1 MDAEWDGAFTEIAE
15 KLDLSPTDVMAVIVL
30 PNSSVAVLYT
40 IGIENTADL
49 GSADV
54 FALML
59 EHEDGSLRPVGEAQ
73 QRGTINDLMRWF
85 PSP

>member
-1 MDAEWDGAFTEIAE
+1 MDETWDSAFGEIAE

-30 PNSSVAVLYT
+30 PNASVAVLYT
-40 IGIENTADL
+40 LDIENQADL

-54 FALML
+54 FALLL
-59 EHEDGSLRPVGEAQ
+59 ERENGSLRPVGEAQ

-85 PSP
+85 PTP